1 MHSHCD
7 CRIDLTDETAFRA
20 DQDSDGNAKRNFGP
34 VQSRPPATSHKDTTK
49 TRIDYQFMAFGK
61 VGRRKLSKPNTRI
74 DYQDNTTH
82 RGDGTLIRST
92 IIHSRKSTVDFTK
105 EISAAASALRNQQ
118 SSDVYREHQ
127 EIAGQRLG
135 KYRTSN
141 TRNHRTSQ
149 QNFDL
154 GRLDREYQENRC
166 AAFTN
171 IGHRE
176 LRKIGHRNFDIGG
189 PDREYQENCWP
200 AFRNIGHR
208 NTRIRTHRTPRNTAN
223 RTTESAQEGNISEQI
238 GAGPQL
244 FYDDGG
250 REVVPPG
257 LHPKSTTEST
267 IGRRRR
273 GLITF
278 AHRHKP
284 RWTTLTLKL
293 LTKLTGTVKLAAAE
307 GTYGPRCMTSRAN
320 YGALACNES
329 YSASAFAE
337 GRWRRK
343 PTPRVAHHHVPIMKE
358 FRHDRNYSA

>member
-49 TRIDYQFMAFGK
+49 TRIDYQFMAKLGGK
-61 VGRRKLSKPNTRI
+61 NFRNRTPGLIIR
-74 DYQDNTTH
+74 TTQH
-82 RGDGTLIRST
+82 IG
-92 IIHSRKSTVDFTK
+92 VM

-135 KYRTSN
+135 RYKTSN

-176 LRKIGHRNFDIGG
+176 LRKIGHRNFNIGG

-200 AFRNIGHR
+200 AFRNIGHC